1 MQSARLSTIL
11 AKTESLTAAFSA
23 HGRHLYLVGGAVR
36 DLLVQTDVSS
46 YAGDLDFTT
55 DAPPEEIE
63 SIIRPLASAVWAV
76 GRRFG
81 TIAFRIGEDTYEVT
95 THRSES
101 YVEDSRK
108 PIVRFSDSIVEDLS
122 RRDFTINA
130 MAVRLTKPAG
140 ELIDPH
146 GGLRDLAGRRLMT
159 PLAPEVSFSEDPLR
173 MLRAARFLARFDLEA
188 DQTIAPAILHVKDRL
203 KVVSSE
209 RIQEELNKLLLLDDP
224 SKGLWFLIDTTLM
237 SEILPEVSALAL
249 EQDPIHR
256 HKDVLAHTIEVV
268 RRASAILPLRLAALL
283 HDIGKPATRQVG
295 DDGVTFHFH
304 DVVGARMARKVMR
317 RLKYG
322 NDLTDDVVRLV
333 ELHLRFHTYGAGWS
347 DSAVRRYVRDAGPL
361 FALLNELTI
370 CDATTRNEHKIKL
383 FKTRMEELEV
393 RVRELEEQERLDA
406 IRPELNGEEVMEFLQ
421 LRPSREVGEAMAFL
435 LEIRMEEGLIGREAA
450 FARLGEWWA
459 QRRTGG
465 A

>member
-1 MQSARLSTIL
+1 
-11 AKTESLTAAFSA
+11 
-23 HGRHLYLVGGAVR
+23 
-36 DLLVQTDVSS
+36 
-46 YAGDLDFTT
+46 
-55 DAPPEEIE
+55 
-63 SIIRPLASAVWAV
+63 
-76 GRRFG
+76 
-81 TIAFRIGEDTYEVT
+81 
-95 THRSES
+95 
-101 YVEDSRK
+101 
-108 PIVRFSDSIVEDLS
+108 
-122 RRDFTINA
+122 
-130 MAVRLTKPAG
+130 
-140 ELIDPH
+140 
-146 GGLRDLAGRRLMT
+146 
-159 PLAPEVSFSEDPLR
+159 
-173 MLRAARFLARFDLEA
+173 
-188 DQTIAPAILHVKDRL
+188 
-203 KVVSSE
+203 
-209 RIQEELNKLLLLDDP
+209 EELSKLLLLEDP

-237 SEILPEVSALAL
+237 NEILPEVSALAL

-295 DDGVTFHFH
+295 DDGVSFHFH

-393 RVRELEEQERLDA
+393 RVRELEERERLDA
-406 IRPELNGEEVMEFLQ
+406 IRPELNGEEVMEYLH
-421 LRPSREVGEAMAFL
+421 LTPSREVGEAMAFL

-450 FARLGEWWA
+450 FARLGDWWA
-459 QRRTGG
+459 QRQTGE